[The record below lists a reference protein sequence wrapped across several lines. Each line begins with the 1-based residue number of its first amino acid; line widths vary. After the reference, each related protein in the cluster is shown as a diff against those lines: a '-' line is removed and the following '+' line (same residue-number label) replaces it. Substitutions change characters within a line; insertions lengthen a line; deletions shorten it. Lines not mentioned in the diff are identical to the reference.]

1 MPRFNVHVSRTLFQ
15 NISLEVEA
23 EDEDAAEALALE
35 QAEKEA
41 DSEWCAGEV
50 ENYYVS
56 EVEDA

>member
-1 MPRFNVHVSRTLFQ
+1 MPKYIVYVSRTVSQ
-15 NISLEVEA
+15 NISIEVEA
-23 EDEDAAEALALE
+23 SDEDAAEALALD

-41 DSEWCAGEV
+41 SDEWSDGEV